1 MSNASFK
8 SWCAVVSLILA
19 ATLSNNGSTMADS
32 SGEWSEI
39 VAAANKEGEVFV
51 YGPPGKQRRIAL
63 VEEFEKAYPDIKVKF
78 VAGSGRKQAPRLLA
92 EREAGKYTADILIGG
107 TTTPLKTLRPKGALT
122 PIKPYLV
129 LPEVKDPSGWFQNKI
144 WYADN
149 AEELVIMFEG
159 GLSNII
165 AVNTNLVKDGE
176 IASYWDLLDPK
187 WKGKIVAGDVRQP
200 GPGGGQVRFLYASPE
215 LGPEYLKRLFGET
228 DVTLS
233 VDNRQ
238 MVDWL
243 AQGKYAIHVFPS
255 SIAME
260 RAMAQGLPVK
270 LVSPD
275 DLKEG
280 APMSSGWGGVMVADR
295 APHPNAAKVYLN
307 WLLSKEGQMAWQKH
321 TGSPS
326 LRKDVAKDD
335 VSPWNLPSE
344 EKKYFFGSTED
355 YMSIET
361 KTVRKL
367 VSEAVGEGKAK

>member
-1 MSNASFK
+1 MSKASFK
-8 SWCAVVSLILA
+8 SWCAVIFLLMAAILSCHGA
-19 ATLSNNGSTMADS
+19 VLADS
-32 SGEWSEI
+32 GEEWNKI
-39 VAAANKEGEVFV
+39 VEAAKEEGEVFV

-63 VEEFEKAYPDIKVKF
+63 VEQFEKAYPDIKVKF
-78 VAGSGRKQAPRLLA
+78 VAGSGSKQAPRLLA

-107 TTTPLKTLRPKGALT
+107 TTTPLKSLRPKGAVA
-122 PIKPYLV
+122 PINPYLV
-129 LPEVKDPSGWFQNKI
+129 LPEVTDPSHWFQNKI
-144 WYADN
+144 WYADKD
-149 AEELVIMFEG
+149 EKLVIMFEG

-176 IASYWDLLDPK
+176 ITSYWDLLDPK

-228 DVTLS
+228 EATLS

-243 AQGKYAIHVFPS
+243 AQGKFAIHVFPS

-260 RAMAQGLPVK
+260 QAMAQGLPVK
-270 LVSPD
+270 LLSPD

-280 APMSSGWGGVMVADR
+280 APMSSGWGAVAVADH

-307 WLLSKEGQMAWQKH
+307 WLLSKEGQMAWQKYG
-321 TGSPS
+321 GSPS
-326 LRKDVAKDD
+326 LRNDIAKDD
-335 VSPWNLPSE
+335 VRPWNLPRE
-344 EKKYFFGSTED
+344 DRKYFFVSLED
-355 YMSIET
+355 YMAIET
-361 KTVRKL
+361 QTVRKL
-367 VSEAVGEGKAK
+367 VSEAVENKTK